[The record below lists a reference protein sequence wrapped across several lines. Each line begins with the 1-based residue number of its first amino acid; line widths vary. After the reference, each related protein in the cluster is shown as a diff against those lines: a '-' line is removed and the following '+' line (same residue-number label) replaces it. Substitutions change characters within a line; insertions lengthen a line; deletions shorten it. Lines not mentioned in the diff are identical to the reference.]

1 LLAKLIFG
9 EVKVE
14 VITRLQ
20 TMYGVVL
27 HIYTYFATTE

>member
-1 LLAKLIFG
+1 LLAKLKVFG

-14 VITRLQ
+14 VIMRLH

-27 HIYTYFATTE
+27 HMYMLCDD